1 MSQPNIILLMSDQQR
16 WDTLGCNG
24 NRFIETPHLDEL
36 AASGVRCVNSFT
48 PYPVC
53 TPVRATMWTGVLPHQ
68 HRVTM
73 NVYNMSDTLD
83 EVSREKRTLFASVK
97 EAGYTTA
104 YFGKWHLGDDQPAY
118 IDVWE
123 GWNSGMSHWVDNEH
137 DGVYRP
143 DLQTYQL
150 IEFMRNQGNSDK
162 PFIAVNGFYPP
173 HSHYTAPKRFYEPYR
188 GKGILRAG
196 YYAAVSNLDYNVGR
210 IVAALDELGI
220 RENTILVYYS
230 DHGDHFMYRDRAT
243 AKFTCHEDSI
253 RVPFII
259 NGPGNIPAGLA
270 LNEFIGL
277 EDLMPTVLAW
287 AGLPIPDYMHGKSIV
302 PLLEGQAGDSIG
314 WRDSYYVENRLKLD
328 NVMQR
333 AIRTD
338 RWKLILSESRSLRD
352 YAVDGYL
359 YDLENDPEE
368 EENLYPAPPKK
379 PQGQRMMY
387 TDQREQLVQLA
398 QKLRAHAEQVDD
410 DKGVEIADLCLLE
423 MRKRSEHAAAA
434 TQAH

>member
-24 NRFIETPHLDEL
+24 NAFTETPHLDAL
-36 AASGVRCVNSFT
+36 AAGGVRCVNSFT

-53 TPVRATMWTGVLPHQ
+53 TPVRATMWTGVYPHA
-68 HRVTM
+68 HGVTM
-73 NVYNMSDTLD
+73 NVYEISDALA
-83 EVSREKRTLFASVK
+83 EFSHEKRTLFASMQ

-104 YFGKWHLGDDQPAY
+104 YFGKWHLGEDQPAY

-123 GWNSGMSHWVDNEH
+123 GWNSGLSHWVDNEP

-143 DLQTYQL
+143 DLQTDQM
-150 IEFMRNQGNSDK
+150 IEFMRNQADSDR
-162 PFIAVNGFYPP
+162 PFVAVNGFYPP
-173 HSHYTAPKRFYEPYR
+173 HGHYTAPKRFYDPYR

-196 YYAAVSNLDYNVGR
+196 YYAAVTNLDYNVGR

-230 DHGDHFMYRDRAT
+230 DHGDHFKYRDGVT

-259 NGPGNIPAGLA
+259 NGPGTIPASVE
-270 LNEFIGL
+270 LNEFVGL
-277 EDLMPTVLAW
+277 EDLMPTVLEW
-287 AGLPIPDYMHGKSIV
+287 AGLPVPNHLHGKSLL
-302 PLLEGQAGDSIG
+302 PLLGGQSGAEAG
-314 WRDSYYVENRLKLD
+314 WRESYYVENRLKND
-328 NVMQR
+328 NVFQR

-352 YAVDGYL
+352 YALDGFL

-368 EENLYPAPPKK
+368 EMNLYYAAHREIR
-379 PQGQRMMY
+379 GQQSHFPDH
-387 TDQREQLVQLA
+387 TDQITELA
-398 QKLRAHAEQVDD
+398 GLLLGHAQRVDD
-410 DKGVEIADLCLLE
+410 NVGIDIANLCLLQ
-423 MRKRSEHAAAA
+423 MRKRVE
-434 TQAH
+434 